1 MPAVSE
7 ETSLS
12 IRDEQWDKFFE
23 SLEEDRADLR
33 TDLHL
38 YAERESEMSEEEAK
52 VHKFRKAIFGEE
64 GKREDFTETKLF
76 FKTLAE
82 KLSVQLNFSK
92 QSDHIKYDQKPLG
105 LVHLLFTHIYLY
117 ILFFYDLKKSI
128 CAFAG

>member
-12 IRDEQWDKFFE
+12 IRDEQWEKFFE
-23 SLEEDRADLR
+23 SLVEEQVDFRVDVQ
-33 TDLHL
+33 L
-38 YAERESEMSEEEAK
+38 YAQSESEMSQDEAK

-64 GKREDFTETKLF
+64 GNREDFTETKLF

-92 QSDHIKYDQKPLG
+92 QSDHSKYDEKQLG
-105 LVHLLFTHIYLY
+105 LVHLLLY
-117 ILFFYDLKKSI
+117 IYIYPIIL
-128 CAFAG
+128 